1 MIPVRPVRTV
11 DVSFA
16 VDSDAAMRLAA
27 ARVRVDAIDE
37 SGDDM
42 DTARA
47 ELDAAQAAYDEAGE
61 VTFRACSVGLV
72 RWSEVLSIGDG
83 VERLR
88 AQLSACAVFVDSD
101 GVEHGLDDE
110 DLDRLLGGEWSDT
123 EVTQILAAC
132 SAVNRVSAVVEKK
145 G

>member
-1 MIPVRPVRTV
+1 MIPSRPVRTV

-47 ELDAAQAAYDEAGE
+47 ELDAAQAAYDEA
-61 VTFRACSVGLV
+61 
-72 RWSEVLSIGDG
+72 G